1 MKVKAYQA
9 YQKKNKCENKT
20 QTQQQLVTDK
30 ETRGG
35 LRRRPRRRRG
45 KEGSEREPTASTWS
59 STRRGVLSSSSITA
73 LSVLIWGHTEKA
85 SAVGVGHGG
94 RNKFIVPCSPGPC
107 VSTASFNKPSQYSSP
122 WIVPSGTTLAQAKEQ
137 IKTVLEE
144 LGATVA
150 PSSDRESERR
160 ASEGSDFKGGGDL
173 VLVASAEGWGEDM
186 KFLIK
191 EDDGLGG
198 VGLVTFTIS
207 SQEGTAGSGKRGF
220 LGLGNKLTVPD
231 PPGCFES
238 GCISGPP
245 QRRYVE
251 AIRNKLGWLP
261 LETDEDKKWVQIM
274 QGPFLINPEDYVSAF
289 D

>member
-1 MKVKAYQA
+1 M
-9 YQKKNKCENKT
+9 
-20 QTQQQLVTDK
+20 
-30 ETRGG
+30 
-35 LRRRPRRRRG
+35 
-45 KEGSEREPTASTWS
+45 
-59 STRRGVLSSSSITA
+59 
-73 LSVLIWGHTEKA
+73 LIWGHHTEKA
-85 SAVGVGHGG
+85 SAVGVGGGG

-122 WIVPSGTTLAQAKEQ
+122 WIVPEGTTLAQAKEQ
-137 IKTVLEE
+137 IKTVLED
-144 LGATVA
+144 LGATVK

-160 ASEGSDFKGGGDL
+160 ASEGSEVKGGGDL

-207 SQEGTAGSGKRGF
+207 SQEGTATSGKRGF

-274 QGPFLINPEDYVSAF
+274 VSGSKNKKRTTSS
-289 D
+289 